1 MSVLGTA
8 DLKLGT
14 IILPRSDSPKAISR
28 LTEFEWFHK
37 IDSTSDLVTPEID
50 DLLLEAQKTFQSI
63 DDVIKGM
70 GIPLIVGIMEILFK
84 GTVIKKKDYEI
95 DEIEDMMN
103 DLRKTTP
110 SIIDKPAQL
119 LEEAANTRLSIE
131 EYKSLKDT
139 LEVIR
144 KMQINLTGFGLM
156 KYFFTNLFVIN
167 SADYEEISRSLEGI
181 TIYKYDL
188 ESKDKSALLI
198 ISDIVESDKVFKVL
212 RSFNSNS
219 FKIPE
224 GFPQI
229 PSEAYALAE
238 SKIKDLT
245 AKQVSIAKEISVL
258 KKKIRRDILA
268 IHEKALVAKD
278 VLEMLR
284 KPGGTK
290 HFAVIQ
296 GYIPKKMEEKFKDS
310 TKQWMSVIEDVTDPK
325 LRDDSPTLFENK
337 KFVRTFEVI
346 TKSQGIPKKGEPDP
360 TPMIALMW
368 PIFYGLMF
376 ADMGHGLL
384 LMGLGL
390 LFKVKGQG
398 DLSRWGMLI
407 AISGA
412 SAAIAGVGTGE
423 MFGYHI
429 DHMGPFE
436 GLLEEGGALH
446 SVSWI
451 VGILSVAELTFDQ
464 VINILK
470 VSLFIGIIHLVWA
483 MVLRVRRLSQEG
495 HKLVMFTE
503 AIPNI
508 TLYGGIVVVMMCAI
522 GSQYDVMNMYSKI
535 HTEAVPWVT
544 IFLGDWAQV
553 WIITRIAVIIVIASM
568 VLMMVGGIL
577 HAKKHPEGGGD
588 PASVLMEVLLGKTVE
603 SLAHTISYAR
613 LGIMLL
619 VHAALL
625 MTVNNAFASL
635 GGPESGAAM
644 AMIIGGNLG
653 IMMIEGLIVYIQ
665 SLRLHL
671 YEFFTKWY
679 VGGAQPFRQIRPELI
694 YNQFIWKRK

>member
-1 MSVLGTA
+1 LATA

-14 IILPRSDSPKAISR
+14 VILPRSESPKAISR

-37 IDSTSDLVTPEID
+37 IETENDLVTPEID
-50 DLLLEAQKTFQSI
+50 DLLLEAQKAYQSI
-63 DDVIKGM
+63 DDVVKGL
-70 GIPLIVGIMEILFK
+70 GIPANVGIMEILFK
-84 GTVIKKKDYEI
+84 GTVIKKKDFEI
-95 DEIEDMMN
+95 DEIEDMVEY
-103 DLRKTTP
+103 LKETVP
-110 SIIDKPAQL
+110 SIIDKPAEL
-119 LEEAANTRLSIE
+119 LQEAANTKSAIE
-131 EYKSLKDT
+131 EFTSLKET
-139 LEVIR
+139 LEVIK
-144 KMQINLTGFGLM
+144 KMKIDLTGFGLM
-156 KYFFTNLFVIN
+156 RYFYTNLFVIN
-167 SADYEEISRSLEGI
+167 SSDYEEISRSLEGI

-188 ESKDKSALLI
+188 ENKEKSALLI
-198 ISDIVESDKVFKVL
+198 ISNSDDSEKVLKVL
-212 RSFNSNS
+212 RSFNSNA
-219 FKIPE
+219 FTIPQ
-224 GFPQI
+224 GMPQI
-229 PSEAYALAE
+229 PSEAYSNSV
-238 SKIKDLT
+238 SKIKELT
-245 AKQVSIAKEISVL
+245 EKQTSIAKQIAQV
-258 KKKIRRDILA
+258 KKSLRRDILS

-278 VLEMLR
+278 VLESLR

-296 GYIPKKMEEKFKDS
+296 GFIPTRMEKKFQDS
-310 TKQWMSVIEDVTDPK
+310 TNQWTSLVEEVTDPK
-325 LRDDSPTLFENK
+325 LVNEMPTLFENK

-376 ADMGHGLL
+376 ADLGHGLL

-412 SAAIAGVGTGE
+412 SAAIAGVGAGE
-423 MFGYHI
+423 AFGYHLE
-429 DHMGPFE
+429 HMGPFE
-436 GLLEEGGALH
+436 GLLEEGGALY

-470 VSLFIGIIHLVWA
+470 VSLFLGIVHLVWA
-483 MVLRVRRLSQEG
+483 MVLRMQRLAQTG
-495 HKLVMFTE
+495 QKLVLYME
-503 AIPNI
+503 AIPNL
-508 TLYGGIVVVMMCAI
+508 TLYGGIVVIMMCAI
-522 GSQYDVMNMYSKI
+522 GSQYDVMNMYSRV

-553 WIITRIAVIIVIASM
+553 WIVTRIAVVIVIASM

-577 HAKKHPEGGGD
+577 HAKKHPQDGGD
-588 PASVLMEVLLGKTVE
+588 PASVVMEVFLGKTVE

-625 MTVNNAFASL
+625 LTVNNAFSSL
-635 GGPESGAAM
+635 GGSESGGAM

-679 VGGAQPFRQIRPELI
+679 VGGSQPFAQLRQELI
-694 YNQFIWKRK
+694 YNNFIWKKK

>member
-1 MSVLGTA
+1 LGTA

-14 IILPRSDSPKAISR
+14 VILPRSESPKAISR
-28 LTEFEWFHK
+28 LTEFEWYHK
-37 IDSTSDLVTPEID
+37 IDSASDLVTPEID
-50 DLLLEAQKTFQSI
+50 DLLLKAQQTFQSI
-63 DDVIKGM
+63 DDVVKGM
-70 GIPLIVGIMEILFK
+70 GIPLTVGIMEILFK

-95 DEIEDMMN
+95 NEIEEMVEQ
-103 DLRKTTP
+103 LIKEAP
-110 SIIDKPAQL
+110 SIIDKPQKL
-119 LEEAANTRLSIE
+119 LEDATNTRLSIE

-144 KMQINLTGFGLM
+144 KMNMSLSGFGLM
-156 KYFFTNLFVIN
+156 RHFFTNLFVIN
-167 SADYEEISRSLEGI
+167 SADFDEISRSLEGI

-188 ESKDKSALLI
+188 ENKEKSAILI
-198 ISDIVESDKVFKVL
+198 ISDTRDSEKVLKVL
-212 RSFNSNS
+212 RSFNSNT

-238 SKIKDLT
+238 SKIKELT
-245 AKQVSIAKEISVL
+245 AKQSAIKKEL
-258 KKKIRRDILA
+258 AGLTKKIRRDILS

-278 VLEMLR
+278 VLETLR

-296 GYIPKKMEEKFKDS
+296 GFIPKNMEVKFTDS
-310 TKQWMSVIEDVTDPK
+310 TKQWMSIVEDITDPK
-325 LRDDSPTLFENK
+325 LKEEIPTLFENK
-337 KFVRTFEVI
+337 KFVKTFEVI
-346 TKSQGIPKKGEPDP
+346 TKSQGIPKAGEPDP

-390 LFKVKGQG
+390 LFKFKGQG
-398 DLSRWGMLI
+398 ELSRWGMLI

-412 SAAIAGVGTGE
+412 SAAIAGVGAGE
-423 MFGYHI
+423 AFGYHL
-429 DHMGPFE
+429 DHMGPFD
-436 GLLEEGGALH
+436 GLLEEGGVLH

-451 VGILSVAELTFDQ
+451 VGILSVAELTFEQ

-470 VSLFIGIIHLVWA
+470 VSLFIGIVHLVWA
-483 MVLRVRRLSQEG
+483 MTLRVIRLLKEG
-495 HKLVMFTE
+495 HKFVVFTE

-544 IFLGDWAQV
+544 MFLGDWAQV
-553 WIITRIAVIIVIASM
+553 WIITRIAVVIVIASM
-568 VLMMVGGIL
+568 VIMMVGGVM
-577 HAKKHPEGGGD
+577 HAKKHPEGGAD
-588 PASVLMEVLLGKTVE
+588 PASVIMEVLLGKTVE

-625 MTVNNAFASL
+625 LTVNNAFTSL
-635 GGPESGAAM
+635 GGAESGAAM

-694 YNQFIWKRK
+694 YNQFIWKKK

>member
-1 MSVLGTA
+1 MGTA

-14 IILPRSDSPKAISR
+14 VILPRSESPKAISR
-28 LTEFEWFHK
+28 LTEFEWYHK
-37 IDSTSDLVTPEID
+37 IDSANDLVTPEID
-50 DLLLEAQKTFQSI
+50 DLLLEAQQTFQSI

-70 GIPLIVGIMEILFK
+70 GIPLEVGIMEILFK
-84 GTVIKKKDYEI
+84 GTVIKKKDYEVN
-95 DEIEDMMN
+95 EIEEMVA
-103 DLRKTTP
+103 DLNKEAP
-110 SIIDKPAQL
+110 SIIDEPAKL
-119 LEEAANTRLSIE
+119 LEDASNTRLSIE
-131 EYKSLKDT
+131 EYNSLKDT
-139 LEVIR
+139 LEVIK
-144 KMQINLTGFGLM
+144 KMKIDLSGFGLM

-167 SADYEEISRSLEGI
+167 SSDFDEISRSLEGV
-181 TIYKYDL
+181 TISKYDL
-188 ESKDKSALLI
+188 ENKEKSAILV
-198 ISDIVESDKVFKVL
+198 ISSTEDSEKVLKVL
-212 RSFNSNS
+212 RSFNSNT

-238 SKIKDLT
+238 SKIKELT
-245 AKQVSIAKEISVL
+245 AKQADIKKQLAKL
-258 KKKIRRDILA
+258 TKKSRRDILA
-268 IHEKALVAKD
+268 LHEKARLAKD
-278 VLEMLR
+278 VLETLR

-290 HFAVIQ
+290 NFAVIQ
-296 GYIPKKMEEKFKDS
+296 GFIPAKMESKFTNS
-310 TKQWMSVIEDVTDPK
+310 TKQWMSVVEDITDPK
-325 LRDDSPTLFENK
+325 LKEEIPTLMDNK
-337 KFVRTFEVI
+337 RFVRTFEVI
-346 TKSQGIPKKGEPDP
+346 TKSQGIPKAGEPDP

-384 LMGLGL
+384 LMALGL
-390 LFKVKGQG
+390 LFKFKGQG
-398 DLSRWGMLI
+398 ELSRWGMLI

-412 SAAIAGVGTGE
+412 AAAMAGVGAGE
-423 MFGYHI
+423 AFGYHL

-451 VGILSVAELTFDQ
+451 VGILSVAELTFEQ
-464 VINILK
+464 VIDILK
-470 VSLFIGIIHLVWA
+470 VSLFLGIVHLVWA
-483 MVLRVRRLSQEG
+483 MTLRVIRLLKEG
-495 HKLVMFTE
+495 HKFVVFTE

-508 TLYGGIVVVMMCAI
+508 TLYGGIVVIMMCAI
-522 GSQYDVMNMYSKI
+522 GSQYDVMNMYSKV

-544 IFLGDWAQV
+544 MFLGDWAVV
-553 WIITRIAVIIVIASM
+553 WIVTRIAVVIVIASM
-568 VLMMVGGIL
+568 VIMMIGGVM
-577 HAKKHPEGGGD
+577 HAKKHPEDGAD
-588 PASVLMEVLLGKTVE
+588 PASVIMEVLLGKTVE

-625 MTVNNAFASL
+625 LTVNNAFVSL
-635 GGPESGAAM
+635 GGAESGAAM

-679 VGGAQPFRQIRPELI
+679 VGGSQPFRQIKPELI